1 MTFSGTVG
9 LIVVIAFFIL
19 IIAFAARGRG
29 RPSRNLRD
37 IPAFARLGRAVGNA
51 VEAGTRLHV
60 SLGSGDLVSFHSA
73 VAFMG
78 LSMLRRVARA
88 TSISDKPPVATAGEG
103 AIAIL
108 SQDTLRSNAREMRIE
123 FDPLS
128 GRLVGLTPFSYAA
141 GALSVVHDEDVG
153 ANVLVGNFGSE
164 VALINE
170 AGERSGSLTLA
181 GTDDVPGQAVLYA
194 TAQEA
199 LIGEETF
206 AGGAY
211 LGAGPMHLA
220 SLQVQDIIRWVLIL
234 AILAGSLLKL
244 VGIV

>member
-1 MTFSGTVG
+1 VTFSGWLG
-9 LIVVIAFFIL
+9 LLLVIAFFIL
-19 IIAFAARGRG
+19 IIVFAVLGRN
-29 RPSRNLRD
+29 RPSRNLRE
-37 IPAFARLGRAVGNA
+37 IPAFARLGQAVGYA
-51 VEAGTRLHV
+51 VEAGSRLHI
-60 SLGSGDLVSFHSA
+60 SLGSGDLIGFHSA
-73 VAFMG
+73 VAYVG
-78 LSMLRRVARA
+78 LSMLRRIARA
-88 TSISDKPPVATAGEG
+88 TSISDKPPVATSGEG

-123 FDPLS
+123 FDPMS

-141 GALSVVHDEDVG
+141 GALAVVYDEDVG

-181 GTDDVPGQAVLYA
+181 GTDDVSGQAVLYA

-211 LGAGPMHLA
+211 LGAGPMHIA
-220 SLQVQDIIRWVLIL
+220 SLRVQDIFRWVLIL
-234 AILAGSLLKL
+234 AMLVGALLKL
-244 VGIV
+244 VGIL

>member
-1 MTFSGTVG
+1 MTFSGMIG
-9 LIVVIAFFIL
+9 LIVVLAFFIL
-19 IIAFAARGRG
+19 IIAFAALGHR
-29 RPSRNLRD
+29 RPSYNLRD

-60 SLGSGDLVSFHSA
+60 SLGSGDLIGFHSA
-73 VAFMG
+73 VAYVG
-78 LSMLRRVARA
+78 LSVLQRVARA
-88 TSISDKPPVATAGEG
+88 TSVSDKPPVATAGEG

-108 SQDTLRSNAREMRIE
+108 SQDTLRRNAREMRIE

-128 GRLVGLTPFSYAA
+128 GRLVGLTPFSFAA

-181 GTDDVPGQAVLYA
+181 GTDDVAGQAVLYA

-211 LGAGPMHLA
+211 LGAGPVHLA
-220 SLQVQDIIRWVLIL
+220 SLQVQDIVRWVLIL
-234 AILAGSLLKL
+234 AILAGALLKL
-244 VGIV
+244 VGII